1 MDADSTPRGRW
12 YRRLDKLGAEKASR
26 PKDLRCWISGFSVA
40 ELWEQHRESREQQN
54 SPGGRGPGATP
65 SAGDR
70 AVPPAPVFR
79 LEPWRQL
86 SRCPD
91 NCRNAPSTWDH
102 RPGPS
107 VATRSRR
114 GRRRVPPLTSLQ
126 LSRCRTSYPGGFR
139 ENPAI
144 SAGRA
149 FQGAFSR
156 ISLKERKTFPEGDS
170 DVLFQLRCGN
180 NCGNHWS
187 PQHSTKS

>member
-1 MDADSTPRGRW
+1 MGT
-12 YRRLDKLGAEKASR
+12 ASR
-26 PKDLRCWISGFSVA
+26 VP
-40 ELWEQHRESREQQN
+40 REQQN

-170 DVLFQLRCGN
+170 DVLFRLRCGN

>member
-1 MDADSTPRGRW
+1 MGT
-12 YRRLDKLGAEKASR
+12 ASR
-26 PKDLRCWISGFSVA
+26 VR
-40 ELWEQHRESREQQN
+40 REQQN

-126 LSRCRTSYPGGFR
+126 LSRCRTSYRENCR

-170 DVLFQLRCGN
+170 DVLFRLRCGN